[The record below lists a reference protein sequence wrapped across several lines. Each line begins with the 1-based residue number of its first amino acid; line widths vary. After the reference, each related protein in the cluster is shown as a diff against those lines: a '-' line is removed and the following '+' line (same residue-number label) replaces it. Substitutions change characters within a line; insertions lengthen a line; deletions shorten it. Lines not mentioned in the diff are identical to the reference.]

1 MSAPWAPLQTGQTFE
16 TQELPP
22 RAQRQ
27 VGVRG
32 LVGTREDVDALAPT
46 CWQEYSRHFVDISL
60 HGFNIL
66 AFLCCLTMVLG
77 QAAAMSTI
85 NLRSPELVVLGF
97 TVICLW
103 VLSIVGLFGTRTK
116 NRFALRM

>member
-16 TQELPP
+16 AEELPP

-66 AFLCCLTMVLG
+66 AFLWIANFFV
-77 QAAAMSTI
+77 
-85 NLRSPELVVLGF
+85 NL
-97 TVICLW
+97 
-103 VLSIVGLFGTRTK
+103 LSSVTQSAGRNDDDDMGPPR
-116 NRFALRM
+116 NY